1 MTLERAMVL
10 EHRMDQTEDELIE
23 RAADGDREA
32 LQVLLIEHCVWLPR
46 HIDRQLPDDMR
57 GVLSVDDLVQDT
69 LVEVFRSIGQLRS
82 RGRLAFAAWIKSVA
96 DNRTRNAV
104 RDVRC
109 KKRGGNVRRVSAP
122 HSSSVADLTQLL
134 SDHGET
140 PSRPM
145 VRNELVA
152 AVHVG
157 LAGLPEEQR
166 DAVRLRLLDGKSL
179 EETATA
185 LERTPAAV
193 RGMLYRAKQSMR
205 QALGRSSRW
214 FGKNE

>member
-1 MTLERAMVL
+1 
-10 EHRMDQTEDELIE
+10 MDQSEDELIE
-23 RAADGDREA
+23 RAAGGDREA

-46 HIDRQLPDDMR
+46 HIDRQLPDDVR
-57 GVLSVDDLVQDT
+57 SLLSVDDVVQDT
-69 LVEVFRSIGQLRS
+69 LVEVFRSIGQFSS
-82 RGRLAFAAWIKSVA
+82 RGRFAFAAWIKSVA
-96 DNRTRNAV
+96 DNRTHNAV
-104 RDVRC
+104 RDFRC
-109 KKRGGNVRRVSAP
+109 KKRGGHVRRVGAS

-134 SDHGET
+134 SDHGDT
-140 PSRPM
+140 PSRPL
-145 VRNELVA
+145 VRDEMVA

-157 LAGLPEEQR
+157 LASLPEDQR
-166 DAVRLRLLDGKSL
+166 DAVRLRLLDGKSV

-193 RGMLYRAKQSMR
+193 RGMLYRAKHSIR